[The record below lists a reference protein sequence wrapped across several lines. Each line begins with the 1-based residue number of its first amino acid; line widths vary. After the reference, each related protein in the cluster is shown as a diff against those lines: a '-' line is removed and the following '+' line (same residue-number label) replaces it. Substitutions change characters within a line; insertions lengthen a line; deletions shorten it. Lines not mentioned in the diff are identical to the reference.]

1 MIQPKRTI
9 TVFTF
14 LIVSLSFGAS
24 ACCCTNSHC
33 RPTSSHVCC
42 CSQQSNISEVPET
55 QGLRHIV
62 LHPTVSFT
70 VNTFTIDPRS
80 CNCRNNPFPDENKI
94 RAEAAVPD
102 FDPLKST
109 FSPVSIAFSMANA
122 SLGGKGYPQATHSP
136 PYILS
141 LSVFPLPLRI

>member
-1 MIQPKRTI
+1 MIQLRTI
-9 TVFTF
+9 TAITF
-14 LIVSLSFGAS
+14 VIVSLSFGAS
-24 ACCCTNSHC
+24 ACCCANSPC
-33 RPTSSHVCC
+33 GLTSPHVCC

-55 QGLRHIV
+55 QGFRHLV
-62 LHPTVSFT
+62 LHPTISFT

-94 RAEAAVPD
+94 RAEAALPGL
-102 FDPLKST
+102 DPLKSNYG
-109 FSPVSIAFSMANA
+109 PVSVAFSMANA
-122 SLGGKGYPQATHSP
+122 LLGGKGYSQATHSP

>member
-1 MIQPKRTI
+1 MIQLRTI
-9 TVFTF
+9 SAVTF
-14 LIVSLSFGAS
+14 LIVSLSFGAG

-33 RPTSSHVCC
+33 GLTSSHACC
-42 CSQQSNISEVPET
+42 CSQKSNISEVPET
-55 QGLRHIV
+55 QGFRHLV
-62 LHPTVSFT
+62 LHPTISFT

-109 FSPVSIAFSMANA
+109 FSPVSIAFPMADA
-122 SLGGKGYPQATHSP
+122 LISGKGRSQANHSP